1 MGVATPPFLIPRP
14 MFLKLQTHPHLH
26 NILRAQI
33 NNELE
38 TQIQRSIHTNL
49 DNLLFREV
57 LIPDLSRVGQLT
69 TNIYVLLHEFY
80 EEKSG
85 EV

>member
-1 MGVATPPFLIPRP
+1 ML
-14 MFLKLQTHPHLH
+14 LKLQVHPHLH
-26 NILRAQI
+26 NILRAQL
-33 NNELE
+33 NQELE
-38 TQIQRSIHTNL
+38 SQIQGSIHTNL